1 MNESD
6 AGNKRDGP
14 LHLGKPLLE
23 RCKYYGL
30 VICLGCGI
38 RQKLMCIK
46 VVELD

>member
-23 RCKYYGL
+23 CCNAGSDRNRL
-30 VICLGCGI
+30 
-38 RQKLMCIK
+38 CIK